1 MIEALFNQP
10 NYVGTKKLLDAT
22 MIRHEAIAS
31 NLANLERPNYK
42 RIDLAPD
49 FHSALKEAMAS
60 KNPSQIQSLRP
71 QLAVDSKAVSSKRDG
86 NTVQL
91 ENELMNLGQNTMEH
105 SLETQLISSSLLK
118 LRLAITGR

>member
-22 MIRHEAIAS
+22 MMRHEAIAS

-49 FHSALKEAMAS
+49 FHSALKEAMTS
-60 KNPSQIQSLRP
+60 KNPSEIQGLRP
-71 QLAVDSKAVSSKRDG
+71 QLAVDAKAVSSKRDG

-91 ENELMNLGQNTMEH
+91 ENELMNLSQNTMEH

>member
-49 FHSALKEAMAS
+49 FHSALKEAIAS
-60 KNPSQIQSLRP
+60 KNPSQIQGLRP